1 MKIKFF
7 CTCGGAMVFDI
18 SPDSAALKVIKI
30 WESVHTGEGHSPCD
44 AKTASRNRRK
54 QETYLQ

>member
-1 MKIKFF
+1 
-7 CTCGGAMVFDI
+7 MVFDI